1 MSKLA
6 RAIAEAITTEYT
18 ADLPDSP
25 DHEFSPAFERKM
37 DKLIKR
43 RSLPFYMLINTAGK
57 RIAGIVIGIIIALSA
72 AVISVDALR
81 EGFVDFIT
89 MVFSDH
95 SVVKPVE
102 TENAPE
108 TIEEI
113 YGITADL
120 SGYEIVYESYD
131 DTSVRI
137 DYIKDDVMI
146 IFRQHIKTATLNHN
160 TENSE
165 FSEININGYNA
176 IYYCDNHNYN
186 KIVWDNDS
194 YTIYLSS
201 NIGKNELIEIAESV
215 QKTE

>member
-6 RAIAEAITTEYT
+6 RAIAEALTTEYT

-72 AVISVDALR
+72 TVISVDALR

-102 TENAPE
+102 TETAPE

-120 SGYEIVYESYD
+120 SGYEIVYENYSN
-131 DTSVRI
+131 TSVQI
-137 DYIKDDVMI
+137 DYAKGSTI
-146 IFRQHIKTATLNHN
+146 ISFRQYTKNTSVHHN
-160 TENSE
+160 TESAE
-165 FSEININGYNA
+165 TIAVDINGYEA
-176 IYYCDNHNYN
+176 IYYCDNHNYQN
-186 KIVWDNDS
+186 LVWDNGDYIIS
-194 YTIYLSS
+194 IDS
-201 NIGKNELIEIAESV
+201 NIGKNKLIEIAESV